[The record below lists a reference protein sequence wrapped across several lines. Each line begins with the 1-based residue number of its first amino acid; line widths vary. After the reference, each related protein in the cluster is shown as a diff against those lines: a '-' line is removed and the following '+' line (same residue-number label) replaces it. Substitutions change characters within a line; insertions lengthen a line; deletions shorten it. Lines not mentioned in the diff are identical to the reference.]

1 MFGAWYYG
9 IRLSCEWNAKT
20 LILHISKK
28 LMEILLEGTGL
39 TVKGNCLIKELEP
52 LVKSLGELI
61 ESDRNS
67 IQLDLSNVNSID
79 TAGIQLL
86 ASCRN
91 SALARGK
98 TFSIVSM
105 SDSVRDALDITGLQN
120 IFENKRR
127 D

>member
-1 MFGAWYYG
+1 
-9 IRLSCEWNAKT
+9 
-20 LILHISKK
+20 
-28 LMEILLEGTGL
+28 MEILLEGTGL

-98 TFSIVSM
+98 TFSIGSM
-105 SDSVRDALDITGLQN
+105 SDSVRDTLHITGMYM
-120 IFENKRR
+120 IFEKKKI

>member
-1 MFGAWYYG
+1 
-9 IRLSCEWNAKT
+9 
-20 LILHISKK
+20 
-28 LMEILLEGTGL
+28 MEIILEGTGI
-39 TVKGNCLIKELEP
+39 TVKGNCLIQELEL
-52 LVKSLGELI
+52 LVKSLGELV

-67 IQLDLSNVNSID
+67 IQLDLSKVESID

-91 SALARGK
+91 SSLARGK

-105 SDSVRDALDITGLQN
+105 SDSVINTLHVTGLHK
-120 IFENKRR
+120 IIENKEI

>member
-1 MFGAWYYG
+1 
-9 IRLSCEWNAKT
+9 
-20 LILHISKK
+20 
-28 LMEILLEGTGL
+28 METLLEGTGL
-39 TVKGNCLIKELEP
+39 TVKGICLIQELEP
-52 LVKSLGELI
+52 LVKSLGELV

-67 IQLDLSNVNSID
+67 IQIDLSNVESID

-98 TFSIVSM
+98 SFSIALM
-105 SDSVRDALDITGLQN
+105 SDPVREALQITGLQQ
-120 IFENKRR
+120 IFENNEI

>member
-1 MFGAWYYG
+1 
-9 IRLSCEWNAKT
+9 
-20 LILHISKK
+20 
-28 LMEILLEGTGL
+28 MEILLEGTGI
-39 TVKGNCLIKELEP
+39 TVKGNFIIQELEILIKSLFEL
-52 LVKSLGELI
+52 V

-67 IQLDLSNVNSID
+67 IQLDLSNVEAID

-105 SDSVRDALDITGLQN
+105 SDSVRDALQITGLQK
-120 IFENKRR
+120 IFENKEIS
-127 D
+127 